1 MKLNV
6 EEAKRLKNS
15 LALVE
20 KERDVEKEEKAR
32 IQQKAYDDVYKAH
45 ASGFNHSLYQVIFH
59 CEVLDESIFDIDK
72 DVYNKQLVLIDDSME
87 DGALIGEQ
95 QRTLP

>member
-1 MKLNV
+1 M
-6 EEAKRLKNS
+6 KNS

-87 DGALIGEQ
+87 DGALIGQKTYE
-95 QRTLP
+95 PF